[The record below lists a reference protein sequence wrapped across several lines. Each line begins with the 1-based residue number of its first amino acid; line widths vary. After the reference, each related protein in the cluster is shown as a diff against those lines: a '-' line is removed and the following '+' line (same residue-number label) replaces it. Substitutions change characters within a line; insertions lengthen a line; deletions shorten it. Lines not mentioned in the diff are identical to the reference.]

1 MVLTIMAVQLG
12 GGTFTDM
19 MERDAL
25 AKAQN
30 NVHAVIRHMD
40 NAQRLQPSIRPLSDI
55 TIDQGHMF
63 SDVLFDNV
71 FTDMAQHDRIEQS
84 EQQMVQ
90 AMRQLQQQIGEQKGR
105 AAEAD
110 RRVQGAVA
118 ELEAARGEL
127 QRVRAEAFERLAGG
141 AGNGAGAAP
150 PAYTS

>member
-1 MVLTIMAVQLG
+1 
-12 GGTFTDM
+12 M

-40 NAQRLQPSIRPLSDI
+40 NAQRLQPAIRPLSDI
-55 TIDQGHMF
+55 MIDQGHMF
-63 SDVLFDNV
+63 SDVLFDNI

-84 EQQMVQ
+84 ERQMVQ
-90 AMRQLQQQIGEQKGR
+90 AMQQLQRQIGEQRER

-110 RRVQGAVA
+110 RRVQGAAA
-118 ELEAARGEL
+118 ELEAARGGL

-141 AGNGAGAAP
+141 GGNGAGSAP